1 MGTLRSRFDH
11 THLMVNEISL
21 GQPLRDYDKNLVPIK
36 NSQYRWDDSRLPN
49 GEIMSDGQI
58 IVDEMELI

>member
-1 MGTLRSRFDH
+1 
-11 THLMVNEISL
+11 MVNEISL